1 MTAETSETPEPGRW
15 VQSVDDFEAE
25 ASWLSGVDRPQL
37 IALRSIAEALDAGSF
52 QAALIS
58 QFTLI
63 HRGLIARK
71 PGEKSGGSGGVA
83 AYDTAMDFG
92 VWKADA

>member
-1 MTAETSETPEPGRW
+1 MSAETSETTEPGRW
-15 VQSVDDFEAE
+15 VQSVDRFEAE
-25 ASWLSGVDRPQL
+25 ATWLAGVDQPQL
-37 IALRSIAEALDAGSF
+37 IALRSIAEELDGGKF

-63 HRGLIARK
+63 HRALLARK
-71 PGEKSGGSGGVA
+71 PGDKSSGGGAS
-83 AYDTAMDFG
+83 YDTAMDFG